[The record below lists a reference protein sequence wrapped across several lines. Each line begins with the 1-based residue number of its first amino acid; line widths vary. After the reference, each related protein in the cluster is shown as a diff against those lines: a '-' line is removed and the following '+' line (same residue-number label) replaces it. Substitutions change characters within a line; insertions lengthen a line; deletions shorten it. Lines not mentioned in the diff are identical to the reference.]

1 MLFSRLFAVAVCL
14 GLAATS
20 TAQPPNRLEH
30 YRLLPSHSELVQS
43 GGFAGIET
51 RYRLRGEYDFLQ
63 EWTGGTPTEPL
74 ELVPR
79 FDNVDIRAP
88 YGPMLPAF
96 IDVGH
101 LFNLEL
107 LRGELIP
114 QPFAFTPFEVFRF
127 EGIANDSPAASPLE
141 QSLVEMYAV
150 TYGPWMYLRGETIPR
165 PWTAD
170 YFEYDL
176 RALARAGG
184 WSDYNEDGVVDAS
197 DYTAIRD
204 TASMLAAPSNAWLE
218 ESSARWRNDYG
229 DRAPDLALFDNAIE
243 LALSQQRD
251 GVTIPEPAALMLL
264 VIAALTPGLGNRRS
278 VCRL

>member
-1 MLFSRLFAVAVCL
+1 MRLIALFAFAVCF
-14 GLAATS
+14 GLAAS
-20 TAQPPNRLEH
+20 SVAQPPDRLDH
-30 YRLLPSHSELVQS
+30 YRLLPSHSVMTQS
-43 GGFAGIET
+43 GGFAGTET

-74 ELVPR
+74 ELIPR

-88 YGPMLPAF
+88 LGPLLPAF

-101 LFNLEL
+101 LFNMEL

-127 EGIANDSPAASPLE
+127 TGIANDSPAASPLE

-176 RALARAGG
+176 RALARSGE

-197 DYTAIRD
+197 DYTTIRD
-204 TASMLAAPSNAWLE
+204 TASMIAAPTDQWLVE
-218 ESSARWRNDYG
+218 ASARWRGHYG
-229 DRAPDLALFDNAIE
+229 DRAPDLALFDQAIE
-243 LALSQQRD
+243 VALSQQP
-251 GVTIPEPAALMLL
+251 GALTVPEPAALMLL
-264 VIAALTPGLGNRRS
+264 VIAALTPGLGSRRCG
-278 VCRL
+278 CRL